1 LLASRLAGALALVAC
16 SAPPKPAPVP
26 ASAAPKRDLA
36 VAEPTRPPPAQP
48 DEPPDPYAWV
58 IDANRPRPARDIVI
72 TRRVNQAPVEIDV
85 AERDL
90 WMPCVRDFVA
100 VQSPPARR
108 VLTAA
113 FARYPTSCDAEKRI
127 VIDAPREYRD
137 RFVVF
142 RGPLA
147 AMTFDL
153 VTCGSA
159 PAGAVAITY
168 DGKRWTG
175 IATSTQVG
183 ACTTTSVPDMPSLRR
198 VLRDLVDARD
208 VTVHDVVVTDEMKR
222 DLRLVLDALDALDAL
237 SAR

>member
-1 LLASRLAGALALVAC
+1 VKWIVLLLVAC

-26 ASAAPKRDLA
+26 ASDAPKRDLA
-36 VAEPTRPPPAQP
+36 VAEPVPKAVAPPPPEQAL
-48 DEPPDPYAWV
+48 DIRGSLL
-58 IDANRPRPARDIVI
+58 IDANLPRQPII
-72 TRRVNQAPVEIDV
+72 TRRINQQPLELDV

-90 WMPCVRDFVA
+90 WTPCVRDFVA
-100 VQSPPARR
+100 AQPPPARR

-142 RGPLA
+142 RGPFA
-147 AMTFDL
+147 AMTFDV
-153 VTCGSA
+153 VTCGAS
-159 PAGAVAITY
+159 PPGAVAISY

-175 IATSTQVG
+175 IATSTQIG

-198 VLRDLVDARD
+198 VLRDLVDAKD
-208 VTVHDVVVTDEMKR
+208 VTVHEVVVTDEMKR
-222 DLRLVLDALDALDAL
+222 DLRLVLDALDAL

>member
-1 LLASRLAGALALVAC
+1 VKWAALALVAC

-26 ASAAPKRDLA
+26 REPPKRDLA
-36 VAEPTRPPPAQP
+36 VAEAVKTQPAPQ
-48 DEPPDPYAWV
+48 EPADPNAWI
-58 IDANRPRPARDIVI
+58 IDANRPRRPILVD
-72 TRRVNQAPVEIDV
+72 TRVRVVQQPLELDV

-90 WMPCVRDFVA
+90 WSPCVRDFVRT
-100 VQSPPARR
+100 QSSATRR

-113 FARYPTSCDAEKRI
+113 FARYPTSCDTEKRI
-127 VIDAPREYRD
+127 VIDAPPEYRD

-147 AMTFDL
+147 AMTLDL
-153 VTCGSA
+153 VVCGTA
-159 PAGAVAITY
+159 PPGAVVISY

-175 IATSTQVG
+175 IATSTQIG

-198 VLRDLVDARD
+198 VLRDLVDAKD
-208 VTVHDVVVTDEMKR
+208 VTVHDVIVTDEMKR
-222 DLRLVLDALDALDAL
+222 DLRLVLDALDAL